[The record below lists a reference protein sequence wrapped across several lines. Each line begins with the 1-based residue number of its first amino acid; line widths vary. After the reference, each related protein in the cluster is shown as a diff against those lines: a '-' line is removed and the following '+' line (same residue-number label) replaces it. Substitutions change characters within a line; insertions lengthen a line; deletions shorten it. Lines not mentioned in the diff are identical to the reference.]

1 LIPSDFE
8 LVGPHLRSL
17 ELARDQVLAAAG
29 EELKFAYF
37 PHSGIIALVVRL
49 AHGETT
55 EIAMVGSH
63 SMFGASAALGW
74 PAALTT
80 AVVQFA
86 STCSVLPI
94 KRLQVAADQSK
105 TLRATLTRHEQ
116 AIFVQTQQTAACNV
130 SHPTI
135 ARLARW
141 LLRVRDASGSDDL
154 QFTQESLGAM
164 LGVHRNAVSF
174 VACALKEKG
183 LIQFSRAHIRIVDIA
198 GLKAVACECYET
210 VRGELEHLKRGVLH

>member
-1 LIPSDFE
+1 
-8 LVGPHLRSL
+8 
-17 ELARDQVLAAAG
+17 VLAAAG

-37 PHSGIIALVVRL
+37 PHSGIISLVVRL

-55 EIAMVGSH
+55 EVAMVGNH
-63 SMFGASAALGW
+63 SVFGASAAVGS
-74 PAALTT
+74 AIALTT
-80 AVVQFA
+80 AVVQLA
-86 STCSVLPI
+86 GTCSALPMR
-94 KRLQVAADQSK
+94 RLQEAADQSK
-105 TLRATLTRHEQ
+105 TLRTTLVQHEQ
-116 AIFVQTQQTAACNV
+116 AIFVQTQQAAACNV

-154 QFTQESLGAM
+154 QFTQESLGEM

-183 LIQFSRAHIRIVDIA
+183 LIQFSRAHIRIIDAA
-198 GLKAVACECYET
+198 GLKAAACECYET
-210 VRGELEHLKRGVLH
+210 VRGELEHLKHGTIN